1 MQYALVNN
9 LKIEPAKGLKGTC
22 LLCNKEVI
30 AKCGIIIIHHWAHKN
45 LKQCD
50 NWWETETE
58 WHREW
63 KNKFPQEFREICFKD
78 ELTREIHRAD
88 IHNSKG
94 ITIEFQNSPMSTEE
108 LKSREVFYPKLLWVV
123 NAKRFKIKF
132 THCIPDPENPLL
144 NDFVFAG
151 KCFFKKDEVAKKTG
165 DEDRIY
171 SLSNT
176 ELNNIEPSIKHWAFE
191 WKNKHKIWLNSSVPT
206 FLDLGH
212 EYLYWLKERKQERC
226 RFWYVEIIKRT
237 NFISKYSV

>member
-1 MQYALVNN
+1 M
-9 LKIEPAKGLKGTC
+9 
-22 LLCNKEVI
+22 
-30 AKCGIIIIHHWAHKN
+30 
-45 LKQCD
+45 
-50 NWWETETE
+50 
-58 WHREW
+58 
-63 KNKFPQEFREICFKD
+63 
-78 ELTREIHRAD
+78 
-88 IHNSKG
+88 
-94 ITIEFQNSPMSTEE
+94 
-108 LKSREVFYPKLLWVV
+108 
-123 NAKRFKIKF
+123 
-132 THCIPDPENPLL
+132 
-144 NDFVFAG
+144 
-151 KCFFKKDEVAKKTG
+151 AKKTG